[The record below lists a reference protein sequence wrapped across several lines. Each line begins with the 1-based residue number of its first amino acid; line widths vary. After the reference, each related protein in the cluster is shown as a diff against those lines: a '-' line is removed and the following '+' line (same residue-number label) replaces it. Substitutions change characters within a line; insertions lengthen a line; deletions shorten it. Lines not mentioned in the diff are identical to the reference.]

1 MVYLSLGSNLG
12 DRLLYL
18 QLAVGI
24 IAYRVGVIKTISKV
38 VETPSW
44 GFDGA
49 AFYNCCIG
57 LETSLSPDEVLHQLL
72 EIEEL
77 LDRKRSNQEGYQSRT
92 IDLDILFYNDLVLE
106 SKSLNLPHPRI
117 EERNFVLAPLAEIA
131 PNQIHPKS
139 NKTVLELFNSSKDH
153 STISKIDAEIYPVKK
168 IKYIA
173 IEGNIGVGKTTFAR
187 KLQHF
192 LGGSLLLENF
202 YENPFLEDFYR
213 DPKTFALPVE
223 KAFLDERIQQQ
234 NTFFRFEKPHPFIAD
249 YCMEKSLLF
258 AEQNLDQKNYT
269 HYREDFQKKVTS
281 LPQPEVVFFLVQSIT
296 HLQSNIKK
304 RGRDFEKNMSND
316 YLEKI
321 EKGYN
326 QWRKTSALPIVHFTL
341 NGGDITTEKS
351 VLYDFLT
358 ALFRF

>member
-106 SKSLNLPHPRI
+106 SKSLKLPHPRI
-117 EERNFVLAPLAEIA
+117 EERNFVLAPLAEIT

-234 NTFFRFEKPHPFIAD
+234 NTFLGLKNLTLSSLIIAWRNR
-249 YCMEKSLLF
+249 CSL
-258 AEQNLDQKNYT
+258 QNK
-269 HYREDFQKKVTS
+269 TS
-281 LPQPEVVFFLVQSIT
+281 
-296 HLQSNIKK
+296 IKK
-304 RGRDFEKNMSND
+304 IIHTIVRTSKKSYFFTPTRSC
-316 YLEKI
+316 YLFNSIHRSPAKQH
-321 EKGYN
+321 KKK
-326 QWRKTSALPIVHFTL
+326 RARL
-341 NGGDITTEKS
+341 
-351 VLYDFLT
+351 
-358 ALFRF
+358 